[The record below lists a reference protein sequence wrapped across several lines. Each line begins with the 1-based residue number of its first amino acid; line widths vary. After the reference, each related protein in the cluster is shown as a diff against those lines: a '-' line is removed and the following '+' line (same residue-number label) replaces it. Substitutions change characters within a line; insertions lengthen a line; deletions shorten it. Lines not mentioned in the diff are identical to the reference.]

1 MIGLAVFAGVVV
13 SLLTTYV
20 LLRVD
25 PGTVLGSCSNSTSSP
40 AAQSCTP
47 LNAWGIWLPD
57 ATGIIGMAM
66 VGTLMV
72 LRRRGVLG
80 PIPLPTKSN

>member
-1 MIGLAVFAGVVV
+1 VIGTAIITGLVV
-13 SLLTTYV
+13 SLLTTFV

-25 PGTVLGSCSNSTSSP
+25 PSTVLSSCSSRSPGPPCSSP
-40 AAQSCTP
+40 V
-47 LNAWGIWLPD
+47 NAWGIWLPD
-57 ATGIIGMAM
+57 STGILGMAM
-66 VGTLMV
+66 VGTLLV

>member
-1 MIGLAVFAGVVV
+1 MTGIAIAAGVVV
-13 SLLTTYV
+13 SLLTIYV

-25 PGTVLGSCSNSTSSP
+25 PSTVLRACSPGAPCSS
-40 AAQSCTP
+40 
-47 LNAWGIWLPD
+47 NAWGIWLPD
-57 ATGIIGMAM
+57 ATGILGMAI
-66 VGTLMV
+66 VGTLLV